1 MNTKKEIILGI
12 KSCEE
17 DINNILKNNNAS
29 LYLVVFDKLNQQGN
43 EWYSCNEILSSVDDL
58 IIEVNKNYLVSSN
71 SNDGYII
78 DWSPIKSW
86 CLEVWEYNPNGNDKL
101 LNTFAQNLN
110 KMELNKSFF
119 TNLMCKVHNCA
130 IDLKDNKVTENISDT
145 LFEVAQTLASVADQ
159 CEDIT
164 DNTSNTENY
173 GFIGIV
179 NVETAK
185 WNYFKTEPK
194 HLRDVYK
201 LTKDGYDIYHS
212 WDNSLG
218 SKDYDDTVILQ
229 MLTENEILS
238 KKIGHFTYD

>member
-12 KSCEE
+12 KSREKK
-17 DINNILKNNNAS
+17 INNILEYYDAY
-29 LYLVVFDKLNQQGN
+29 LYLVVYDELNQRGN
-43 EWYSCNEILSSVDDL
+43 EWHSTNDRIPSIANL
-58 IIEVNKNYLVSSN
+58 IMDIKNDQLVTDSA
-71 SNDGYII
+71 NDHIN

-86 CLEVWEYNPNGNDKL
+86 CLGVWEFNPDGDDKL
-101 LNTFAQNLN
+101 LDVFAQNLN
-110 KMELNKSFF
+110 KMELNRNFF
-119 TNLMCKVHNCA
+119 VSLMCKVHNCV
-130 IDLKDNKVTENISDT
+130 IDLKNNKANENMSDT
-145 LFEVAQTLASVADQ
+145 LFEVAQTLANVADQ
-159 CEDIT
+159 CEDAT
-164 DNTSNTENY
+164 DKASNAENY

-212 WDNSLG
+212 WDKG
-218 SKDYDDTVILQ
+218 FGFKDYNNTAILK
-229 MLTENEILS
+229 MITENEKLS

>member
-1 MNTKKEIILGI
+1 MNTKEEIILGI
-12 KSCEE
+12 KSHEKE
-17 DINNILKNNNAS
+17 INNLLETYDAY
-29 LYLVVFDKLNQQGN
+29 LYLVVYDKLNQHGN
-43 EWYSCNEILSSVDDL
+43 NWHSIDDTTSSIDDL
-58 IIEVNKNYLVSSN
+58 IEYIKNNQLSN
-71 SNDGYII
+71 YSDGNDII

-86 CLEVWEYNPNGNDKL
+86 YLEVWENNPCGDDEL
-101 LNTFAQNLN
+101 LDVFAQNLIV
-110 KMELNKSFF
+110 S
-119 TNLMCKVHNCA
+119 LMDKVHNCA

-145 LFEVAQTLASVADQ
+145 LFEVAQTLANVADQ

-218 SKDYDDTVILQ
+218 FKDYDDTAILQ